1 MSDLINEYA
10 LQKFRT
16 ADLEIIYYYFVQRQ
30 NISKKEQ
37 HTCSMK
43 ELMFVVTQTGKWFV
57 CAKEDSLVLND
68 GAIYQI
74 YVEVKRNM
82 SKFIS

>member
-1 MSDLINEYA
+1 
-10 LQKFRT
+10 
-16 ADLEIIYYYFVQRQ
+16 
-30 NISKKEQ
+30 
-37 HTCSMK
+37 MK